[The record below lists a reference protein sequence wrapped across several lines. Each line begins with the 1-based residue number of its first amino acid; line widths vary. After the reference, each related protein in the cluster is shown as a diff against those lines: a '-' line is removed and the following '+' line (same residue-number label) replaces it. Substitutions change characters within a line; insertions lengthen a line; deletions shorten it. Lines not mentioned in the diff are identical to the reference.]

1 MHKSLFKKWCGAFL
15 ALLAL
20 MGSLPVVAISFGGM
34 VSPPVGTIFLHD
46 VVIGR
51 GGGRDLHADVAYP
64 PHLFGRTPAIIFIH
78 GEDWGTGSYHDSP
91 IAAFAKAGYF
101 AASIEYRLSGE
112 AKWPAQIQDCNLG
125 VRWLRANAAK
135 YKVYPDRIAVWGE
148 GAGGHLA
155 ACVDTM
161 GEGKDLEGN
170 GGYPGVSSAV
180 QAAVVYYG
188 PTDLTTPD
196 MIAHFGDA
204 LAALLG
210 APYAQ
215 NPDLWKSA
223 SPLYAIKAGDA
234 PMFLAHGDADQ
245 LVPVSQSL
253 IFDAALAKAGVPH
266 QLLIIKNVGQSFVSP
281 TGIALHPSPAEIN
294 QAAFTFL
301 APCLKRK

>member
-1 MHKSLFKKWCGAFL
+1 MHMSLFKKWCGVFL
-15 ALLAL
+15 VLLAL
-20 MGSLPVVAISFGGM
+20 TGSLPVSAITFGGM
-34 VSPPVGTIFLHD
+34 MAPPVGTIFLRD

-51 GGGRDLHADVAYP
+51 GGGRALHADVAYP

-78 GEDWGTGSYHDSP
+78 GGGWSSGSYHDSP
-91 IAAFAKAGYF
+91 IAEFAQAGYF

-148 GAGGHLA
+148 SAGGHLA
-155 ACVDTM
+155 ACVATM
-161 GEGKDLEGN
+161 GETKDLEGN

-180 QAAVVYYG
+180 QAAVIYYG

-196 MIAHFGDA
+196 MVNNLGGA
-204 LAALLG
+204 LEALFG

-215 NPDLWKSA
+215 NPELWKSA

-245 LVPVSQSL
+245 LVPVTQST
-253 IFDAALAKAGVPH
+253 IFDAALAKTGVPH
-266 QLLIIKNVGQSFVSP
+266 QLLIIKNAGHVFVSP
-281 TGIALHPSPAEIN
+281 TGIAIHPSPAEIN

-301 APCLKRK
+301 APYLKRR